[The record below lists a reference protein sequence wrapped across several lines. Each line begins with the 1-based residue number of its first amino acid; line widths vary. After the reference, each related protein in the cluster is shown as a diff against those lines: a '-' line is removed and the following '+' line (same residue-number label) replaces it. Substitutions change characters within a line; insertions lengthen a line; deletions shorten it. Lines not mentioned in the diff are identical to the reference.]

1 MVILATKIYV
11 KGNAR
16 NRAIR
21 SLDSI
26 IFNDIGQ
33 LDVTYDLSFT
43 PQNFPEITVNGEDEM
58 VANNILRCFPSL
70 LSGSLNKGLI
80 KSDILIVVIVC
91 DYAKCSLSIV

>member
-16 NRAIR
+16 KRAIR

-43 PQNFPEITVNGEDEM
+43 PQNFPEVTVDGEDEM
-58 VANNILRCFPSL
+58 AANNILIETWGEI
-70 LSGSLNKGLI
+70 LSPTQNGSEYI
-80 KSDILIVVIVC
+80 
-91 DYAKCSLSIV
+91 